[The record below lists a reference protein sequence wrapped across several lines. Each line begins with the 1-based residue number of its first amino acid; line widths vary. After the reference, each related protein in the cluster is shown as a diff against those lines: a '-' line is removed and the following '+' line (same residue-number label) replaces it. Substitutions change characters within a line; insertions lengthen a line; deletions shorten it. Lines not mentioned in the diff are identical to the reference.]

1 MQPSKKRPNFRKRR
15 INKPSWIVNKRKK
28 THESG
33 QEHVNNKGKLIPATK
48 ILSKKDCA
56 VKRKFNSTKKIDTE
70 TQESIVLALYRLDT
84 NGQYSFIAQATICFS
99 VAETKEG
106 HKKSGYIF
114 LNERRRLIS
123 SM

>member
-15 INKPSWIVNKRKK
+15 INKPTWIVNKRKK
-28 THESG
+28 AHESG
-33 QEHVNNKGKLIPATK
+33 QEHVNNKAKLIPVTK
-48 ILSKKDCA
+48 IVSKKGCA
-56 VKRKFNSTKKIDTE
+56 VKHKFNCTKKIDTE
-70 TQESIVLALYRLDT
+70 TQESIFLALYRLDT

-106 HKKSGYIF
+106 HKESGYIF

>member
-1 MQPSKKRPNFRKRR
+1 MA
-15 INKPSWIVNKRKK
+15 
-28 THESG
+28 HESG

-48 ILSKKDCA
+48 IVSKKDCA
-56 VKRKFNSTKKIDTE
+56 VKRKFNCTKKLDTE
-70 TQESIVLALYRLDT
+70 TQESTFLALYRLGT

-106 HKKSGYIF
+106 HKKSDYIF